1 MKKINKLLE
10 ENALMRRIVLGLAF
24 AAMMLCFVL
33 CIAYFIWMAKAIY
46 WMIGVI
52 VCGMLAGAFGG
63 ILFHLAMLEE
73 NS

>member
-10 ENALMRRIVLGLAF
+10 ENALMRRIVLGLVF

-33 CIAYFIWMAKAIY
+33 CIVFLIWMAESIY
-46 WMIGVI
+46 WLIGMIG
-52 VCGMLAGAFGG
+52 CGMLAGAFGG

-73 NS
+73 KS